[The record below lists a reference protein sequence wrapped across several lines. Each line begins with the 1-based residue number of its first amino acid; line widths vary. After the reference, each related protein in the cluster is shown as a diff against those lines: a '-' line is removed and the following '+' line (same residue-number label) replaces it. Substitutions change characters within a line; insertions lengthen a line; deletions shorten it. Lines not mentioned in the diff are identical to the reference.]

1 MTTLQRILIA
11 AVATG
16 SLACATAKPAG
27 TASAGTSSSSSA
39 SAIADGRWSGSFKQT
54 QMPTGQL
61 GAAAPNRGY
70 GTITISKL
78 ASGTDNVRIEVSVN
92 APVAGGTQIAWAVFN
107 GACGSA
113 APMVTGENRFPP
125 MEIAGGGQGFTRVD
139 MQLPLDARSEY
150 HANVYWT
157 PRARDLGD
165 VMMCA
170 PLKFGGR

>member
-11 AVATG
+11 AAATG
-16 SLACATAKPAG
+16 SLACATAKPA
-27 TASAGTSSSSSA
+27 ASTGSGSSTPTPTT
-39 SAIADGRWSGSFKQT
+39 GRWSGSFKQT

-70 GTITISKL
+70 GSITISPL
-78 ASGTDNVRIEVSVN
+78 PAGNDNVRIEVSVN
-92 APVAGGTQIAWAVFN
+92 APVAGGTQIAWALFN
-107 GACGSA
+107 GVCGSA

-125 MEIAGGGQGFTRVD
+125 MEITGGGQGFTRVD
-139 MQLPLDARSEY
+139 MQLPLDTRAEY

-165 VMMCA
+165 VILCA
-170 PLKFGGR
+170 PHKFGGR